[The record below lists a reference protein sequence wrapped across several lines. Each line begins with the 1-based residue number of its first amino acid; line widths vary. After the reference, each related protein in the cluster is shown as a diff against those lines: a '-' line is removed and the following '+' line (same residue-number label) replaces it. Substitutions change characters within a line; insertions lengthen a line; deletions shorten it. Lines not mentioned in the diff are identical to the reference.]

1 MYLLYTRVSGVAV
14 GLLEAWLRS
23 ESDLVYG
30 GQDMKFVGMMLLLMG
45 AAAVAVA
52 GQAPTPEIDA
62 NSSASALL
70 LLSGGLLML
79 RSRWKK

>member
-45 AAAVAVA
+45 AAAVASA
-52 GQAPTPEIDA
+52 SPTPEIDA
-62 NSSASALL
+62 NSSVSAML

-79 RSRWKK
+79 RSRRKK

>member
-45 AAAVAVA
+45 AAAVASA
-52 GQAPTPEIDA
+52 SPTPEIDA
-62 NSSASALL
+62 NPSASALL

>member
-45 AAAVAVA
+45 AAAVASA
-52 GQAPTPEIDA
+52 SPTPEIDA

-79 RSRWKK
+79 RSRRKK